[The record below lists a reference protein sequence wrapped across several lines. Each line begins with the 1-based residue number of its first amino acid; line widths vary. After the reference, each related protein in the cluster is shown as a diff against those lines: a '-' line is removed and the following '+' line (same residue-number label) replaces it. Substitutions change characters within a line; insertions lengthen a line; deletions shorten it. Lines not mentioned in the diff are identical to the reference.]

1 MRPDKPPAGGAARL
15 MMVILLTAQAMA
27 NMDNSIATV
36 ATRTIQDTLH
46 ASDAELQ
53 LILSGYTLIFG
64 SLVVTGARLGGDLGH
79 RRIFMIGL
87 AGFTASS
94 LLCGLAPAAPVLLLA
109 RILQGGFGAMMVPQV
124 LSLIQI
130 TFSGTTRAR
139 AIGIY
144 SMILAV
150 GVAAGQI
157 IGGAIITANIL
168 GVAWRAAFLVNV
180 PFGVV
185 ILILARRLPA
195 GTGTGR
201 AKLDL
206 AGITL
211 LAAAMA
217 GIVVPLV
224 FGRQE
229 GWPAWAFVIM
239 CVGACGLVLFFLLER
254 RISRRDGAPVLEV
267 DALRPAGVKPGL
279 LACCLANFA
288 FAGVLF
294 PTTMHLQAGLGYT
307 PLQAGL
313 MFVPFPVGFAV
324 VSLTWSHAP
333 ERIYPLLPV
342 LGMLAFCGAL
352 GVLASIV
359 CTGWPLAWV
368 AVLFIVAGAGMAAVF
383 STLTDQ
389 IAAAVGPR
397 YAAAVS
403 GMIFTGTLLASVV
416 SVTVVGSVYFS
427 LTGVGGS
434 GTGLSAAYGVDA
446 CVLLLGVGLAAR
458 TWLAARRL
466 TSVAPCRPEPSP
478 AEL

>member
-1 MRPDKPPAGGAARL
+1 MQPDEVGAGRADRL
-15 MMVILLTAQAMA
+15 MMVVLLTAQTMA
-27 NMDNSIATV
+27 TMDNSIATV

-53 LILSGYTLIFG
+53 LIVSGYTLIFG
-64 SLVVTGARLGGDLGH
+64 SLVITGARLGGDLGH
-79 RRIFMIGL
+79 RRIFTTGL

-94 LLCGLAPAAPVLLLA
+94 LLCGLAPAAPVLLIA
-109 RILQGGFGAMMVPQV
+109 RVLQGASGAMMVPQV

-130 TFSGTTRAR
+130 SFSGTTRAR

-157 IGGAIITANIL
+157 IGGALITANIL

-180 PFGVV
+180 PFGIA
-185 ILILARRLPA
+185 ILILARRLPV
-195 GTGTGR
+195 GTHTGP
-201 AKLDL
+201 AKLDF

-211 LAAAMA
+211 LASAIAAV
-217 GIVVPLV
+217 VVPLV

-229 GWPAWAFVIM
+229 GWPAWAFAIM
-239 CVGACGLVLFFLLER
+239 CAGACGLVLFFLLEQR
-254 RISRRDGAPVLEV
+254 LSRRDRAPVLEV

-294 PTTMHLQAGLGYT
+294 PTTLHLQAGLGYT

-313 MFVPFPVGFAV
+313 MFTPFPVGFAA
-324 VSLTWSHAP
+324 VSLTWSHTP
-333 ERIYPLLPV
+333 ERIHPLLPI
-342 LGMLAFCGAL
+342 LGMLAFSAALGAL
-352 GVLASIV
+352 AVIV
-359 CTGWPLAWV
+359 RTGWPVAWV
-368 AVLFIVAGAGMAAVF
+368 VVLFIVAGAGMAAVF

-397 YAAAVS
+397 YATAVS
-403 GMIFTGTLLASVV
+403 GMISTGTLLAAVV

-427 LTGVGGS
+427 LNGASAS
-434 GTGLSAAYGVDA
+434 GRGLFAAYCIDA
-446 CVLLLGVGLAAR
+446 CLLLLGVGLVVR
-458 TWLAARRL
+458 TWQATRRVTSAAP
-466 TSVAPCRPEPSP
+466 VMAGPS
-478 AEL
+478 AADL